1 MSEVIQGLEAI
12 NYQVKSNLG
21 NDLAKL
27 FQDMLIFK
35 QSVVNDPEAPSGDKF
50 VPYILDSVHKYWK
63 EIGTKRFRDIVKQH
77 CNLRIESFKSYG
89 GSSQGLSAKFAICID
104 ISNASFGTDLKARQ
118 TGKGRVNHP
127 ADADK
132 IDLAADFK
140 KIADTF
146 DKVNGK
152 LGVAEFE
159 ALGSDVYIP
168 YAVIDTNT
176 AFCIDLFI
184 GKDDVVESFTPRE
197 LAAIYLH
204 ELGHA
209 LSMLEHC
216 NDLFYV
222 KDRLE
227 NFAINMKEVS
237 DTQRIEAFKTINT
250 EVLPEF
256 RKTID
261 RLPAEYQSRSLETS
275 INLLSKVGDT
285 AVSFLVEDRRGFFGK
300 IGTCILLWF
309 NFLLAVVSHAIAAWI
324 IYSVCSSASRMEGKA
339 NGSKISDSTRNA
351 RNASMAERWADQM
364 VARHGF
370 GVEHLEVLR
379 KLHILERFF
388 NTYTAY
394 TGKIILFFGGDLS
407 TIGTFAKMTEF
418 FHFERRM
425 DPAAYEGYIERMSR
439 IVEDTYSFF
448 KYTDNVPAEVINDW
462 YFKVKKMKK
471 VINSERNY
479 MDSKTWSIFTGI
491 LKDMTSPGRW
501 ADLMTDG
508 NLYDDVTRFVDQLDK
523 LNNNQLFM
531 FGDRLKNIN

>member
-35 QSVVNDPEAPSGDKF
+35 QSVVNDPEAPSGDKY

-104 ISNASFGTDLKARQ
+104 ISNASFGSDLKARQ

-176 AFCIDLFI
+176 AFCLNLFI
-184 GKDDVVESFTPRE
+184 GEDDVVEPFTPRE

-216 NDLFYV
+216 NDL
-222 KDRLE
+222 
-227 NFAINMKEVS
+227 
-237 DTQRIEAFKTINT
+237 RIEAFKTINT

-370 GVEHLEVLR
+370 GVEHLEVLYYR
-379 KLHILERFF
+379 
-388 NTYTAY
+388 
-394 TGKIILFFGGDLS
+394 
-407 TIGTFAKMTEF
+407 
-418 FHFERRM
+418 
-425 DPAAYEGYIERMSR
+425 
-439 IVEDTYSFF
+439 
-448 KYTDNVPAEVINDW
+448 
-462 YFKVKKMKK
+462 YFC
-471 VINSERNY
+471 
-479 MDSKTWSIFTGI
+479 
-491 LKDMTSPGRW
+491 
-501 ADLMTDG
+501 
-508 NLYDDVTRFVDQLDK
+508 
-523 LNNNQLFM
+523 
-531 FGDRLKNIN
+531 

>member
-176 AFCIDLFI
+176 AFCLNLFI
-184 GKDDVVESFTPRE
+184 GEDDVVEPFTPRE

-309 NFLLAVVSHAIAAWI
+309 NFLLTVVSHAIAAWI

-491 LKDMTSPGRW
+491 L
-501 ADLMTDG
+501 MTDG